1 MAEYITFHLVS
12 PERKLASIDAK
23 SVVIP
28 GVEGDITLLPNH
40 ADFLTSLRPG
50 ILVVEDSASV
60 SVQEFLVTGGFV
72 EVSESIATVLAEKA
86 VPKSEADKDFL
97 GHFIEEAEEEVSNSS
112 DRHRAR
118 ADLRLNDLRTLVESL
133 NY

>member
-1 MAEYITFHLVS
+1 MTEHVTFHLVS

-50 ILVVEDSASV
+50 ILVVEDSGN
-60 SVQEFLVTGGFV
+60 VQEFLVTGGFV
-72 EVSESIATVLAEKA
+72 EVSNSVATVLAEKA
-86 VPKSEADKDFL
+86 VLKVEADKAFIEQ
-97 GHFIEEAEEEVSNSS
+97 FIEEAEEEASNSTER
-112 DRHRAR
+112 DKAR
-118 ADLRLNDLRTLVESL
+118 ADLRLNDLRTLVELL
-133 NY
+133 N